1 MDTVV
6 TETPDEMSARHKK
19 EFKALDGEKRA
30 AIRNAKSSRSKTAK
44 SILRDIEFKYEGMAR
59 DLKERQNRE
68 LDQRMSGDGD
78 GNDEDGTTGK
88 VHTKDDGPAKDVDA
102 SRSPSLEEQPTNEQI
117 EEIKRQKAIK
127 KKSRKRNARRKKDID
142 REKRINEEN
151 ASAGPS
157 RRQVEIDSL
166 TELYLHPQKLE
177 MQEVEADG
185 NCLFRAVAMQC
196 CRLGLSDG
204 AFHSDKS
211 YVNIREICA
220 NVLIG
225 PNRGE
230 YEPFAEFGEGHASN
244 GNDER
249 NHPATYE
256 EYVNNIRSHSKCTW
270 GGQLELRALSEGLKC
285 PIVVFSADGPT
296 LTMGEEYAQSSD
308 DNDWGKKK
316 VMLLS
321 FHRHYYALGEH
332 YNSIIPQN

>member
-1 MDTVV
+1 MAQ
-6 TETPDEMSARHKK
+6 E
-19 EFKALDGEKRA
+19 RA
-30 AIRNAKSSRSKTAK
+30 AIKNAKSSTKKAK
-44 SILRDIEFKYEGMAR
+44 HKSVIRDIEFKYEGMGR

-68 LDQRMSGDGD
+68 LDQLMSCDGD
-78 GNDEDGTTGK
+78 GNGEDRTTGE

-117 EEIKRQKAIK
+117 EAIKRQKAIQ
-127 KKSRKRNARRKKDID
+127 KKSRKKNARRQKDID

-166 TELYLHPQKLE
+166 TELYLHPQNLE

-196 CRLGLSDG
+196 CRLGLGVG

-211 YVNIREICA
+211 YVKIREICA

-225 PNRGE
+225 LNRGE

-244 GNDER
+244 GDDER

-256 EYVNNIRSHSKCTW
+256 EYVNNIRSPSKCTW

-296 LTMGEEYAQSSD
+296 LTMGAEYARNSRE
-308 DNDWGKKK
+308 NDWRKKR

-332 YNSIIPQN
+332 YNSIIPKN